1 MRSSGHTNSTQ
12 NLIHVRTIQHTL
24 SFINLQVIQLA
35 IANGI
40 SSMSHLLSKLEE
52 GLLVLSPGGVLHI
65 KPSSTLQWHLSR
77 WKAT

>member
-52 GLLVLSPGGVLHI
+52 GLLILSPGGVLHI
-65 KPSSTLQWHLSR
+65 KPSNTLQWHLSR